1 MNDIEIHPCGQHCRK
16 ATRMNSILTHTL
28 TLIAAR
34 SLLMVCP
41 VQAQTIVTNIHINP
55 RMTYLHTSTAD
66 SDINSVPV
74 NLSALGIYPGDW
86 IVLRSLGSFSYG
98 TGDPSET
105 STGLFGVFSSSSGL
119 ASWSSRYRVAGAID
133 AGNDVQTGPLP
144 PRLGGDSTDIP
155 EDFSIPTTGVTIQVP
170 ANALYLFPSAA
181 DFQFGDNSD
190 ANGDYVIQIR
200 KVSEL
205 HLTVSLSSAQVQL
218 CWISETNAVY
228 RVDYKSSLTT
238 NVWSQLESS
247 VVGSGTTNCVSDAV
261 TGEQRFYRAVRLL

>member
-1 MNDIEIHPCGQHCRK
+1 MNDLGIHPCGPHRRK
-16 ATRMNSILTHTL
+16 TTQMNLKLTPSLTL
-28 TLIAAR
+28 TAAAF
-34 SLLMVCP
+34 LLMVCP

-74 NLSALGIYPGDW
+74 NLSALGIHPGDW
-86 IVLRSLGSFSYG
+86 LVLRSVGSFSYG
-98 TGDPSET
+98 TGDPNET
-105 STGLFGVFSSSSGL
+105 STGMFGVFSSSSGL
-119 ASWSSRYRVAGAID
+119 ASWSSRYRVTGAID

-155 EDFSIPTTGVTIQVP
+155 EDFHISTGGVMIQVP

-190 ANGDYVIQIR
+190 ANGDYVIQIG

-205 HLTVSLSSAQVQL
+205 HLTIGLSPGQVHL
-218 CWISETNAVY
+218 CWASESNAVY

-247 VVGSGTTNCVSDAV
+247 VVGSGTTNCVIDEIA
-261 TGEQRFYRAVRLL
+261 GEHRFYRAVRLP